1 MNILLSRWSA
11 TAFVIGLF
19 TVLAAGC
26 VVPGGG
32 YDAGYGLDYYEP
44 YGIDFGGWGP
54 GYHVAPYRDGDHRP
68 VARDARESPPA
79 YRAGLNPARSRLF
92 RRVHGLVVAVAVAA
106 VAAAVDAVADIT
118 DDTAGSPRLRND
130 DHRRCGLVP
139 SAVSPDCRMKY
150 QSSRLDVWLQTATC
164 VPRSCRRQRHGRLQH
179 CQPFCSR
186 AH

>member
-68 VARDARESPPA
+68 VARDARESPLLTEP
-79 YRAGLNPARSRLF
+79 RLNPARSRLF
-92 RRVHGLVVAVAVAA
+92 RRVHGLVAVDA

-118 DDTAGSPRLRND
+118 DDTAGSPRLRSD
-130 DHRRCGLVP
+130 VPTIAAAAWCHRL
-139 SAVSPDCRMKY
+139 
-150 QSSRLDVWLQTATC
+150 SRLIAE
-164 VPRSCRRQRHGRLQH
+164 
-179 CQPFCSR
+179 
-186 AH
+186 